1 MVGCVCFGTSFQIA
15 TKISRNYYQ
24 TTIFLGGGNFAPVVI
39 ILTLINPLYIFLYYF
54 QFYQGVH
61 TPFYHSNIQQIVVK
75 GVKHLHKIRYKYVT
89 CLKLIA
95 NFITYFYS
103 SLFERRTR

>member
-1 MVGCVCFGTSFQIA
+1 MVGCVSFGTSFFKLLQKSQGIII
-15 TKISRNYYQ
+15 KPLFFWGER
-24 TTIFLGGGNFAPVVI
+24 GNFAPLVI

-75 GVKHLHKIRYKYVT
+75 GVKHLHKILYKYVT

-103 SLFERRTR
+103 G